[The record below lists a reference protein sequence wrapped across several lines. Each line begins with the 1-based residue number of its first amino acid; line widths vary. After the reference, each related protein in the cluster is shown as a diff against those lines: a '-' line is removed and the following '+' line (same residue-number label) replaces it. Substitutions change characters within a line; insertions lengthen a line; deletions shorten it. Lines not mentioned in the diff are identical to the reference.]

1 MKATQEQYE
10 KAAELYDNDGSVT
23 DLYDYAEKL
32 GIDEWSECVHCD
44 AITPD
49 CHDDAC
55 FICGSSKVKEHM
67 LPVQFHEHTPGPWK
81 IAGESNTVH
90 EAHIIESESRTICW
104 TADTIGEDDDEF
116 TSDEDLAN
124 ALLIAKAPD
133 LLFAAKCALADLEGI
148 MPEFEPSGDR
158 EHPAWETIKLLKKA
172 IK

>member
-55 FICGSSKVKEHM
+55 FICGSSKVKA
-67 LPVQFHEHTPGPWK
+67 P
-81 IAGESNTVH
+81 
-90 EAHIIESESRTICW
+90 
-104 TADTIGEDDDEF
+104 
-116 TSDEDLAN
+116 
-124 ALLIAKAPD
+124 PD

-172 IK
+172 TK

>member
-32 GIDEWSECVHCD
+32 GIDEWSECV
-44 AITPD
+44 
-49 CHDDAC
+49 
-55 FICGSSKVKEHM
+55 
-67 LPVQFHEHTPGPWK
+67 
-81 IAGESNTVH
+81 
-90 EAHIIESESRTICW
+90 
-104 TADTIGEDDDEF
+104 
-116 TSDEDLAN
+116 
-124 ALLIAKAPD
+124 IAKAPD